1 MIIKESN
8 SGRIILVRLGTGD
21 DILHSLISVA
31 EEKKIKS
38 GLILAGVG
46 SVSKYHYHV
55 AKTYTF
61 PIENEYT
68 KGQKALDIVCI
79 QGVIMDKRVHAHIT
93 LSDIDSVI
101 GGHMEEGCVVLSFSV
116 ITIMEV
122 PEADLNNWDAIGQLE

>member
-1 MIIKESN
+1 VIINE
-8 SGRIILVRLGTGD
+8 GTAGGVIMVRLETGD
-21 DILHSLISVA
+21 DILLSLQSVA
-31 EEKKIKS
+31 KEKKIKS

-46 SVSKYHYHV
+46 SVSQYHYHV

-79 QGVIMDKRVHAHIT
+79 QGLIMDERVHAHIT

-101 GGHMEEGCVVLSFSV
+101 GGHMEEGCIVLSFNV
-116 ITIMEV
+116 TTILEV
-122 PEADLNNWDAIGQLE
+122 PGSDLYNWDAIGQLG